1 MCVEDRISNFSD
13 HILCHILSFLP
24 IKEAVRTSII
34 STKWRNLFA
43 SISIIEFDG
52 DLLGRLTDRNIDSFK
67 NFVDGL
73 LKFPDQV
80 SLDCFR
86 LRDGISSWNDGDHDF
101 DVSGWICAALCR
113 GVKEIDLR
121 LRNFGNV
128 PPVLFTCHSLVN
140 LTLDAVGSK
149 IEVPSDVC
157 LGNLKTFYL
166 IESVVVCDSINRL
179 ISNCHVLEDLAFLD
193 CSFGN
198 ASELNIQSPLL
209 KELTLSY
216 FNPIDIDHVVVI
228 NAPNLVYFYY
238 ELEIVKVYPLSD
250 MKSLEKAEICIL
262 FGSETDAS
270 YLIQGICNVRSLTL
284 KITKEI
290 FPTSRLPIFYNLNE
304 LEFCGDI
311 CSVKF
316 LHCVPNLKK
325 LILKYLNY
333 AGTQWKGLCIEIP
346 SCLSFHL
353 KEIEIEIPR
362 IDTHMIEM
370 VSYLLDN
377 AMVLERLIIISTNRL
392 TTTTEKRKVRN
403 QLLQLLKS
411 SKKCLIVIL

>member
-52 DLLGRLTDRNIDSFK
+52 DLLRRLTDRNIDSFK
-67 NFVDGL
+67 NFVDRL

-86 LRDGISSWNDGDHDF
+86 LHDGISSWNDGISSWNDGDHDF

-113 GVKEIDLR
+113 GVKEIDLK
-121 LRNFGNV
+121 LYNLGDVPPDV

-149 IEVPSDVC
+149 IEVRSDVC

-166 IESVVVCDSINRL
+166 IESVFVCDSINRL
-179 ISNCHVLEDLAFLD
+179 ISNCHVLEDLAFMY
-193 CSFGN
+193 CSVAN
-198 ASELNIQSPLL
+198 ASELNIQS
-209 KELTLSY
+209 
-216 FNPIDIDHVVVI
+216 DIVR
-228 NAPNLVYFYY
+228 
-238 ELEIVKVYPLSD
+238 VYPLGN
-250 MKSLEKAEICIL
+250 MKSLEKAQIYIW
-262 FGSETDAS
+262 FGSEANAAHL
-270 YLIQGICNVRSLTL
+270 YQGICNIRSLTL
-284 KITKEI
+284 QISKEI

-377 AMVLERLIIISTNRL
+377 AMVLERLIIISTDRL

>member
-1 MCVEDRISNFSD
+1 MAMCVEDRISKFSD

-52 DLLGRLTDRNIDSFK
+52 DLLRRLTDRNIDSFK
-67 NFVDGL
+67 NFVDRL
-73 LKFPDQV
+73 LKCPDQV

-86 LRDGISSWNDGDHDF
+86 LRDGIFSWNDGDHDF

-121 LRNFGNV
+121 LYNFGNV
-128 PPVLFTCHSLVN
+128 LPVFFTCHSLVN

-149 IEVPSDVC
+149 IEFPSDVC

-179 ISNCHVLEDLAFLD
+179 ISNCHVLEDLVFLD

-228 NAPNLVYFYY
+228 NAPNLVYFQY
-238 ELEIVKVYPLSD
+238 EGEIVKVHPLSN
-250 MKSLEKAEICIL
+250 MKSLEKAYCVL
-262 FGSETDAS
+262 FGSETSAS

-284 KITKEI
+284 KISKEI
-290 FPTSRLPIFYNLNE
+290 FPTSRLPIFYNLIE
-304 LEFCGDI
+304 LEFHGDI
-311 CSVKF
+311 CFMEF

-325 LILKYLNY
+325 LILKYQKD
-333 AGTQWKGLCIEIP
+333 AGARWKALCIKIP

-353 KEIEIEIPR
+353 KEIEIEISC
-362 IDTHMIEM
+362 IDTYMIEM

-377 AMVLERLIIISTNRL
+377 AMVLERLIIISTDRL
-392 TTTTEKRKVRN
+392 TTTAEKRKVRN
-403 QLLQLLKS
+403 QL
-411 SKKCLIVIL
+411 